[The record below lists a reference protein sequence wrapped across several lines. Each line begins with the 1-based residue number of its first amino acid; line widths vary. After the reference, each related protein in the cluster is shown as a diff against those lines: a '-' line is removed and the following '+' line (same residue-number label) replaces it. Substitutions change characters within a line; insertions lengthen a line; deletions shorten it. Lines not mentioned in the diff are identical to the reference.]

1 MYKVK
6 ITHKDYYD
14 YNAIVLEN
22 QEDAV
27 SYIAKYGMTD
37 RVSTLP
43 GLKYPC
49 YVHDPFADAGYGVG
63 TDFSVA
69 IFNKQNEW
77 TEKSDKHYDL
87 AQRPKVYT
95 IPRRDGQ

>member
-6 ITHKDYYD
+6 ISHKDYYE

-27 SYIAKYGMTD
+27 SYIAKYKMTD
-37 RVSTLP
+37 RTSAIP

-49 YVHDPFADAGYGVG
+49 YVHDPFADAGYGAG
-63 TDFSVA
+63 TDIVTSL
-69 IFNKQNEW
+69 FNFQGEW
-77 TEKSDKHYDL
+77 KEISDKHYDL
-87 AQRPKVYT
+87 AQRPTVYT